1 MKIKDI
7 NYSYSLHNDKTEYYN
22 ICMKILRNL
31 DPNGGNQV
39 EGVTHSI
46 RCNHVNNW
54 LYNSKD
60 KINLSNKNIMD
71 RIFDLS
77 GTLTKGNKR
86 YECLYYSYDEN
97 YEDPINIIRLRIFD
111 DNMEIIKNT
120 LMRKGQQNYNLCQ
133 KYVCECVNIYNK
145 LNRLYCSG
153 SSAQPDK
160 HKKTCDMLEALKTSY
175 EILLSFN
182 PEIRKKLPS
191 LEATQVEHL
200 AKCPL
205 DKRQHSL
212 AVAADDHSGSSTSKI
227 STTIGTMAGVSS
239 VFALLYKVN
248 TKFYLNV

>member
-1 MKIKDI
+1 MSHDNLNISQLRD
-7 NYSYSLHNDKTEYYN
+7 NYPFLNNIWDLYDSFDKPVVGGSKEIYDLICKLATDSLHNDKTEYYN

-31 DPNGGNQV
+31 DLNGGNQV

-120 LMRKGQQNYNLCQ
+120 LMRKGQQNYNFCQ
-133 KYVCECVNIYNK
+133 KYMNHKIHYQQLK
-145 LNRLYCSG
+145 LIILVVLHLKFQQQLVQWLEYLPYSHYYIRLI
-153 SSAQPDK
+153 QNF
-160 HKKTCDMLEALKTSY
+160 
-175 EILLSFN
+175 I
-182 PEIRKKLPS
+182 
-191 LEATQVEHL
+191 
-200 AKCPL
+200 
-205 DKRQHSL
+205 
-212 AVAADDHSGSSTSKI
+212 
-227 STTIGTMAGVSS
+227 
-239 VFALLYKVN
+239 
-248 TKFYLNV
+248 